1 MERHCKN
8 CNELI
13 YAGKTH
19 CASCGCKWIENRITM
34 KQVAHDFGDMYIG
47 IDTKFVRTYI
57 DLFKKPEAV
66 ILGYMN
72 GRRVN
77 YMDAVRYLLL
87 ALFVTGIYTF
97 VLKQTGV
104 MDVITKGQEAATI
117 EAYRNMGMPEEQALE
132 SEVRAQGFTKQ
143 AFEFQGFL
151 LLLTIPFLALVARV
165 TFWGKKYFNFTEQMV
180 FYMYTYGHSV
190 IVTTPFTILI
200 ILIFPS
206 TVLYLGFVSFPLMY
220 LYNMYCYKKCFKLD
234 LQTTIL
240 KTLISFFVILGLFT
254 AIIIIGF
261 IIGIIVSIL
270 LKATVVI

>member
-132 SEVRAQGFTKQ
+132 SEVRTQGFTKQ

-240 KTLISFFVILGLFT
+240 KTLISFFVILALFT

-270 LKATVVI
+270 LKATGVI